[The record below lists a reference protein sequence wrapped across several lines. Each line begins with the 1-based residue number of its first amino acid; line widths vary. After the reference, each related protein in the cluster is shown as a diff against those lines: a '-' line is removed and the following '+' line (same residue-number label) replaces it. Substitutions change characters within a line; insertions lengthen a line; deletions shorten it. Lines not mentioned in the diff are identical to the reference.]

1 MKHEETRLF
10 EGAESFEQPLTG
22 IVFDRA
28 LMDAA
33 SPYKDEA
40 MYEALR
46 ALAERHMLRT
56 ERASFALRV
65 QLAAPMKLG
74 MGRCRRWMG
83 VHPTAPLTWMHV
95 RIFRSP

>member
-40 MYEALR
+40 MY
-46 ALAERHMLRT
+46 
-56 ERASFALRV
+56 
-65 QLAAPMKLG
+65 P
-74 MGRCRRWMG
+74 RCGPSQSATCCVRSEHHSLCACSLQRR
-83 VHPTAPLTWMHV
+83 
-95 RIFRSP
+95 